1 MKLERHDPLPTS
13 KIGSLLRRHSLKSTL
28 PTLHA
33 TRSQRQRDAIEIPG
47 LSPSA
52 KETIERLREA
62 GCEARVSSS
71 IGRQAL
77 HEKPIA
83 ARASAIWSTTGVK
96 TRDELARFAAAVDA
110 RFPEEGARP
119 AAPAAIKALAAR
131 RIVRNAVLLHDV
143 HQAHA
148 AHERKT
154 AAQMRRA
161 FPEPAPDPAPRP
173 WRGPSPGF

>member
-1 MKLERHDPLPTS
+1 M
-13 KIGSLLRRHSLKSTL
+13 RRHSLKSTL

-131 RIVRNAVLLHDV
+131 RIMRNAVLLHDV